1 MRRRA
6 MIGGLLGAIS
16 PSTAARAQQALP
28 AIGFLG
34 TGSPNDLVTATT
46 VATFREGLGQTGF
59 YEGRNVRIEFRWA
72 EGRYEALPSLAG
84 ELIESKV
91 NVLAAT
97 GGYVSA
103 LAAKQATANVPIVFI
118 SGGDALRLG
127 LVRTMNRPEGNLT
140 GVNLFFGALGAKQM
154 DLLRLMVPKADEIAM
169 LANPTN
175 PTSESDIAEVSR
187 SASTI
192 GVRLHVCL
200 AATVSEIDEVL
211 SGLSQRSI
219 EAALIGDDPFLFNRY
234 GQIVDKLRAQSI
246 PAVSFAREFVASGG
260 LMSYGAS
267 LVAGYRQVGLYVG
280 AILRGAKVSDLPV
293 IQPNTFTLAVNLRA
307 ARAIGLT
314 VPVSVLV
321 AADEVIE

>member
-1 MRRRA
+1 
-6 MIGGLLGAIS
+6 
-16 PSTAARAQQALP
+16 
-28 AIGFLG
+28 
-34 TGSPNDLVTATT
+34 
-46 VATFREGLGQTGF
+46 
-59 YEGRNVRIEFRWA
+59 
-72 EGRYEALPSLAG
+72 
-84 ELIESKV
+84 
-91 NVLAAT
+91 
-97 GGYVSA
+97 
-103 LAAKQATANVPIVFI
+103 
-118 SGGDALRLG
+118 
-127 LVRTMNRPEGNLT
+127 
-140 GVNLFFGALGAKQM
+140 
-154 DLLRLMVPKADEIAM
+154 MVPKADDIAM

-192 GVRLHVCL
+192 GVRLQVCL

-219 EAALIGDDPFLFNRY
+219 EAALIGDDPLLFQRRE
-234 GQIVDKLRAQSI
+234 QIVNKLTAQSI
-246 PAVSFAREFVASGG
+246 PAIYFAREFVASGG

-280 AILRGAKVSDLPV
+280 GILKGARVGDLPV
-293 IQPNTFTLAVNLRA
+293 IQPNTFTLVVNLRA

>member
-1 MRRRA
+1 
-6 MIGGLLGAIS
+6 
-16 PSTAARAQQALP
+16 
-28 AIGFLG
+28 
-34 TGSPNDLVTATT
+34 
-46 VATFREGLGQTGF
+46 
-59 YEGRNVRIEFRWA
+59 
-72 EGRYEALPSLAG
+72 
-84 ELIESKV
+84 
-91 NVLAAT
+91 
-97 GGYVSA
+97 
-103 LAAKQATANVPIVFI
+103 
-118 SGGDALRLG
+118 
-127 LVRTMNRPEGNLT
+127 MNRPEGNLT

-154 DLLRLMVPKADEIAM
+154 DLLRLMVPKADDIAM

-187 SASTI
+187 SASAI

-219 EAALIGDDPFLFNRY
+219 EAALIGDDPLLFQRRE
-234 GQIVDKLRAQSI
+234 QIVNKLTAQSI
-246 PAVSFAREFVASGG
+246 PAIYFERAFVASGG

-280 AILRGAKVSDLPV
+280 AILKGAKIGELLV

>member
-1 MRRRA
+1 MRRREL
-6 MIGGLLGAIS
+6 IGLLGAIS
-16 PSTAARAQQALP
+16 LSRAARAQQALP
-28 AIGFLG
+28 AIGYLS
-34 TGSPNDLVTATT
+34 TVSPYEAAAASNVTA
-46 VATFREGLGQTGF
+46 FREGLGQTGF

-72 EGRYEALPSLAG
+72 EGRYEALPSLAR
-84 ELIESKV
+84 ELIESKA

-97 GGYVSA
+97 GGDFSA
-103 LAAKQATANVPIVFI
+103 LAAKQATTDVPIVFI

-127 LVRTMNRPEGNLT
+127 LVKTMNRPEGNLT

-154 DLLRLMVPKADEIAM
+154 ELLRLMVPKADDIAM

-175 PTSESDIAEVSR
+175 PTSEFDIAEVSR

-219 EAALIGDDPFLFNRY
+219 EAALIGDDPLLFQRRE
-234 GQIVDKLRAQSI
+234 QIVNKLTAQSI
-246 PAVSFAREFVASGG
+246 PAIYFERGFVESGG

-267 LVAGYRQVGLYVG
+267 LVVGYR
-280 AILRGAKVSDLPV
+280 
-293 IQPNTFTLAVNLRA
+293 LAVNLRA
-307 ARAIGLT
+307 ARAIG
-314 VPVSVLV
+314 
-321 AADEVIE
+321 

>member
-1 MRRRA
+1 MRRREL
-6 MIGGLLGAIS
+6 IGLLGAIS
-16 PSTAARAQQALP
+16 LSRAARAQQALP
-28 AIGFLG
+28 AIGYLS
-34 TGSPNDLVTATT
+34 TVSPYEAAAASNVTA
-46 VATFREGLGQTGF
+46 FREGLGQTGF

-72 EGRYEALPSLAG
+72 EGRYEALPSLAR
-84 ELIESKV
+84 ELVESKV

-103 LAAKQATANVPIVFI
+103 LAAKQATANVPIVFT

-140 GVNLFFGALGAKQM
+140 GVNLFFGALGAKQIE
-154 DLLRLMVPKADEIAM
+154 LLRLMVPKADGIAI

-187 SASTI
+187 SATTI

-200 AATVSEIDEVL
+200 AATVSQIDEVL
-211 SGLSQRSI
+211 SGLSQRGI
-219 EAALIGDDPFLFNRY
+219 EAVLIGDDPFLFNRY

-280 AILRGAKVSDLPV
+280 AILKGAKIGELPV

-307 ARAIGLT
+307 ARAIGIT